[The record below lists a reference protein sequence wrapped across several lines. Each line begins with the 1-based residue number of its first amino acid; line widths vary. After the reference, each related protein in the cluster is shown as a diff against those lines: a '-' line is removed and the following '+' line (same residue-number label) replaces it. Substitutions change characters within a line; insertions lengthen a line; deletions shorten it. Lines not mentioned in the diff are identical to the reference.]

1 MCSLMAISK
10 WLDIGNLYVNFT
22 LLYIAIKIFFSLYV
36 LLFVYF
42 LNYFDCGALEGLDT
56 QVIYT

>member
-1 MCSLMAISK
+1 MAISK

-56 QVIYT
+56 QVIYM